1 MTTAQ
6 HAGAPSLDGRGYSAV
21 PSKSMKSASHR
32 SQASTQLSSL
42 YISLALLG
50 IAALASAATSS
61 LLPGLGGDTTA
72 LATDAENT
80 IWISAASWTAGVV
93 SGVYCLASLGYAFV
107 SFRKGV
113 LPNTA
118 ALRLVVGVAAGLH
131 LAGFLE
137 GLWRAPS
144 STRTFDVTLASLLI
158 LELSVLAVLGWRKN
172 SEVRVGGSIKGHK
185 DPSAVAVVGT
195 LFAAA
200 ILVATITTAG
210 MAASTA
216 GELAVPHS
224 GHTGTE
230 NGPAVPSNIE
240 QLKNQGHHH

>member
-1 MTTAQ
+1 
-6 HAGAPSLDGRGYSAV
+6 
-21 PSKSMKSASHR
+21 MKSVARR
-32 SQASTQLSSL
+32 SQTGTQLSSL

-61 LLPGLGGDTTA
+61 LIPGLSGDTTG
-72 LATDAENT
+72 LASAAENT
-80 IWISAASWTAGVV
+80 TWISAASSWAAGIV
-93 SGVYCLASLGYAFV
+93 SGVYCLASLAYAFV

-118 ALRLVVGVAAGLH
+118 ALRLVVGLAAGVH

-158 LELSVLAVLGWRKN
+158 LELSVIAVLGWRKN
-172 SEVRVGGSIKGHK
+172 SELRVNRSIKIHK
-185 DPSAVAVVGT
+185 EPSAMAVVGT

-200 ILVATITTAG
+200 ILVATITTVG

-224 GHTGTE
+224 GHMGTE

>member
-6 HAGAPSLDGRGYSAV
+6 HAGVPSLDGRDSSAV
-21 PSKSMKSASHR
+21 PTNSMKSASHR
-32 SQASTQLSSL
+32 SQAGTQLSSL

-80 IWISAASWTAGVV
+80 IWISAASWTAGVA
-93 SGVYCLASLGYAFV
+93 SGVYCLASLAYAFV

-113 LPNTA
+113 LPNTVT
-118 ALRLVVGVAAGLH
+118 LRLVVGVAAGLH

-172 SEVRVGGSIKGHK
+172 SEARVGRFIKVHK
-185 DPSAVAVVGT
+185 EPSAVAVVGT
-195 LFAAA
+195 LFAVA

-230 NGPAVPSNIE
+230 NGPAVPRNME